1 VRPAALAGLVKVLA
15 IDPGERVGWAHGVI
29 EEESVPDL
37 SNLDQLSTEDPVPY
51 VDRMQLRVT
60 GHGIT
65 VAKPFILKLAQ
76 VMGDYDVVVYERW
89 TLAAG
94 MAKQLAGSE
103 MATSQVI
110 GQIRYLSWLTPG
122 VQLVGQFPK
131 EMRTARKTAPREI
144 LDIIDSLPGAHDDS
158 HDESALLHLWRYF
171 QKRYTTQGGTP

>member
-1 VRPAALAGLVKVLA
+1 MKVLA

-29 EEESVPDL
+29 HTF
-37 SNLDQLSTEDPVPY
+37 STEGPASEFPT
-51 VDRMQLRVT
+51 LEIT

-89 TLAAG
+89 ALAAG
-94 MAKQLAGSE
+94 MAKKLAGSE
-103 MATSQVI
+103 MATSQVV
-110 GQIRYLSWLTPG
+110 GQIRYLSWVTPG
-122 VQLVGQFPK
+122 VTLVGQWPADMK
-131 EMRTARKTAPREI
+131 TARKTAPREI

-171 QKRYTTQGGTP
+171 QKRYQTHGGTP